1 MNISTSQNPTVGF
14 QYCGIDSRS
23 FTPADSILLPHLSF
37 LDLHTRLPSFPH
49 PFLFLYFFL
58 LLRLTVH
65 SRKNKDTLTYC
76 KAAELKTSCMSAA
89 VVLKTWKRIFFVE
102 CKAAKK
108 KNIWYLEEKVCHSGQ
123 LILWYLVLDACRGN
137 EAMLPKFPVFATLP
151 VKSNVLSLPLLF
163 KTNNVL
169 TLLKNSQLTLPLLFK
184 YKINNINLQL
194 EVYLSKI
201 KILHY
206 KFNPNWNRR

>member
-1 MNISTSQNPTVGF
+1 
-14 QYCGIDSRS
+14 
-23 FTPADSILLPHLSF
+23 
-37 LDLHTRLPSFPH
+37 
-49 PFLFLYFFL
+49 
-58 LLRLTVH
+58 
-65 SRKNKDTLTYC
+65 
-76 KAAELKTSCMSAA
+76 
-89 VVLKTWKRIFFVE
+89 
-102 CKAAKK
+102 
-108 KNIWYLEEKVCHSGQ
+108 
-123 LILWYLVLDACRGN
+123 
-137 EAMLPKFPVFATLP
+137 MLPKFPVFATLP